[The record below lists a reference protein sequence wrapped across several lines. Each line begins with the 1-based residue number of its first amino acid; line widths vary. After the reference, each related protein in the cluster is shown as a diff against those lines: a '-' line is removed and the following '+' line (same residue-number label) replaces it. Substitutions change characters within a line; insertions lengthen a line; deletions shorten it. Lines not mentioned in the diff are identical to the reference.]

1 MIAYNLTTVC
11 SSGERHH
18 AAYLVG
24 DHGDNADSYGPGAHA
39 HVTRRR
45 RPSRGRVELR
55 DCVPG
60 VLPAVEDLPRGPGT
74 QAAEAVRYTMW
85 RLNIF

>member
-1 MIAYNLTTVC
+1 MC

-24 DHGDNADSYGPGAHA
+24 DHGDNADSHRPGAYA

-45 RPSRGRVELR
+45 CPSRGRVELR

-74 QAAEAVRYTMW
+74 PTAEAIRYAMW
-85 RLNIF
+85 QPNIFFIWTCF